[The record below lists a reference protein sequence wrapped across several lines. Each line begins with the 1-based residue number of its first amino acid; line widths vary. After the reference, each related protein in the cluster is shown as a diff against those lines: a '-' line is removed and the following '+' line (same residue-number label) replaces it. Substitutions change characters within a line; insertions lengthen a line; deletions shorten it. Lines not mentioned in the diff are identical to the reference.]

1 MSLFLG
7 FHRGD
12 NGCGHGSA
20 RGSGIGSGGSVRVTG
35 NFIKGT
41 VEVVVREVDVMAVVV
56 VEVGDSASSNRRS
69 APFSAAVIYA
79 YILS

>member
-20 RGSGIGSGGSVRVTG
+20 RGSGGSVRVTG

-56 VEVGDSASSNRRS
+56 VEAGDSASSNRRS

>member
-1 MSLFLG
+1 MSLFLR

-12 NGCGHGSA
+12 NGCGHGRA
-20 RGSGIGSGGSVRVTG
+20 RGSGIGGVTG

-56 VEVGDSASSNRRS
+56 VEAGDIASSNRRS